1 MTVRPLYQIL
11 PNGEIVLTIDEAC
24 IQTTAKRARQQLVD
38 ELLADKVTGDN
49 VDKAV
54 ELLARFLET
63 ADFGRLRANHPEL
76 CAGAQS
82 HVKLSVS
89 ADTVVRWEVVTEDE

>member
-1 MTVRPLYQIL
+1 MTVIPPCQIL
-11 PNGEIVLTIDEAC
+11 PNGEIILTIDEVC

-49 VDKAV
+49 ADKAV

-63 ADFGRLRANHPEL
+63 ADFGHLRANHPEL

-82 HVKLSVS
+82 RVKLSVS
-89 ADTVVRWEVVTEDE
+89 ADAGVRWEVLQRDD

>member
-1 MTVRPLYQIL
+1 MTPLYRVL
-11 PNGEIVLTIDEAC
+11 PNGEIILTIDEGC
-24 IQTTAKRARQQLVD
+24 IQTTAKRVRQQLVD
-38 ELLADKVTGDN
+38 ELLADTVAGDN

-54 ELLARFLET
+54 EVLARFLET

-82 HVKLSVS
+82 RVKLTVS
-89 ADTVVRWEVVTEDE
+89 ADAAVRWEVITEG